1 MNFPGQSAPIRA
13 TLALAV
19 WAERGAHTKSVAA
32 VLRNQTLRVDSGQ
45 LGQADAQGLDEG
57 RKVATKK
64 STRSKNAAPKKKVT
78 KKQATRKVARKAT
91 KKVPRKATKKVAKK
105 KATKKVA
112 KKTATKKVAKK
123 KATKKVAKK
132 TASGPVD
139 AAVGTKAPAFE
150 LGDQAGREVT
160 SAFVAGKAY
169 VLYFYPKDD
178 TPGCTREACGFTDE
192 FPNFESLGMQ
202 VFGVSPDTESSHARF
217 ADKYKLGITLL
228 SDPDKELAQAY
239 GVWILKKNY
248 GREYMGIARST
259 FLVDAGGVIRQVWR
273 NVKVNGHVEAVLEAA
288 RNL

>member
-1 MNFPGQSAPIRA
+1 MAQGNNSGLGAERHISGPIR
-13 TLALAV
+13 L
-19 WAERGAHTKSVAA
+19 ESRYFGAGCVGGVGTHTKSVAV

-45 LGQADAQGLDEG
+45 LAQVDAQGLDEG

-64 STRSKNAAPKKKVT
+64 STRSRTIAPKKKVA
-78 KKQATRKVARKAT
+78 KK
-91 KKVPRKATKKVAKK
+91 KATKKVAKK

-112 KKTATKKVAKK
+112 KKKATKKVAKK
-123 KATKKVAKK
+123 KATKKA
-132 TASGPVD
+132 TSRPVD

-160 SAFVAGKAY
+160 SASVAGKAY

-178 TPGCTREACGFTDE
+178 TPGCTREACGFTEE

-259 FLVDAGGVIRQVWR
+259 FLVDAAGVIRQVWR

-288 RNL
+288 RAL

>member
-1 MNFPGQSAPIRA
+1 MAQGNNSGLGAERHISGPIR
-13 TLALAV
+13 L
-19 WAERGAHTKSVAA
+19 ESRYFGAGCVGGVGTHTKSVAV

-45 LGQADAQGLDEG
+45 LAQVDAQGLDEG

-64 STRSKNAAPKKKVT
+64 STRSRTIAPK
-78 KKQATRKVARKAT
+78 
-91 KKVPRKATKKVAKK
+91 KKVAKK

-112 KKTATKKVAKK
+112 KK
-123 KATKKVAKK
+123 KATKKA
-132 TASGPVD
+132 TSRPVD

-160 SAFVAGKAY
+160 SASVAGKAY

-178 TPGCTREACGFTDE
+178 TPGCTREACGFTEE

-259 FLVDAGGVIRQVWR
+259 FLVDAAGVIRQVWR

-288 RNL
+288 RAL